1 MSAAPKLVAR
11 RFRVSGRVQ
20 GVGYR
25 YFAYHWASQLQV
37 TGYVRNLSD
46 GGVDVYAIG
55 TLGQLEQF
63 KQKLLQGPMMAR
75 VTHMDESSASVDPDY
90 KQFCVEGG

>member
-25 YFAYHWASQLQV
+25 YFAYQWAGQLQV

-46 GGVDVYAIG
+46 GDVDVYAIG
-55 TLGQLEQF
+55 TLGQLERF

-75 VTHMDESSASVDPDY
+75 VTHLDESPASVDPDY
-90 KQFCVEGG
+90 KQFCIEGG